1 MKTRQIN
8 SRLYF
13 WRFSFLVLLLVLF
26 SGCQQKTEKGDQE
39 QAHLI
44 DYVDPF
50 IGTGFHG
57 HTFPGPVRPH
67 GMVQLS
73 PDTKLNGWDASSGY
87 HYDDNTIYG
96 FSHTHLSGTGIGDM
110 GDVLLLPFTDTIEK
124 KPIATFDKADE
135 MAKVGSYKVAFNNYK
150 VTAELAVTERV
161 GLHKYSFDQDAEKRV
176 LFDLS
181 HTLQRTWGNS
191 NVYNELEVVD
201 SVTIKGLKHTTG
213 WADDHKVYFYA
224 EFSSPFK
231 VEQINIDSV
240 NVSNRAIA
248 KGTDVYAYLKF
259 DELKTDEPLQVRVSI
274 SSVNTEG
281 AKNNLETELSD
292 WDFEK
297 VVRDTQNIWQ
307 EALQAIKVETKNQE
321 DLTIFYS
328 ALYHSMIAPM
338 TYQDVDGKYRGMDK
352 NIHQSP
358 EGVTNY
364 TVYSLWDTFRALHPL
379 MTIIDEPRSAEWVN
393 NLLIKYQE
401 GDLLPM
407 WPLASNYTATMVG
420 YPAVANIA
428 DALIKNIPGIDHKL
442 ALEATLTSALYKPE
456 IVEDDSL
463 NPKKKNL
470 MPLYNKY
477 VNDGQHIPADKMIK
491 LVSFGLEMA
500 YYDWCISEISKLNKN
515 DSLTKVFQK
524 RAKNY
529 QHYFDAETGFMRGK
543 NADHSWST
551 PFNPKYSSHNES
563 DYIEGNAYQ
572 WTWFVPHDVDGLIDL
587 FEGKERFTQ
596 QLDSLFTT
604 SSEIVGDDASADI
617 TGLIGQYAHGNEP
630 SHHVAY
636 FYTMAGQP
644 WKTQELVDQILKE
657 FYSSQPDGII
667 GNEDCGQM
675 SAWYVL
681 NAMGFYQVTPG
692 KPMYTIGRPIFDK
705 VEIPV
710 GDNKTFTIITENS
723 SKQNKYVQAF
733 YLNDKKQ
740 NHLNFSHQDIRNGS
754 TLRIVMGDQPK
765 K

>member
-1 MKTRQIN
+1 MKITQMNARP
-8 SRLYF
+8 YF
-13 WRFSFLVLLLVLF
+13 FGFCFLALVLF
-26 SGCQQKTEKGDQE
+26 SSCKQEVAPENQQQVN
-39 QAHLI
+39 LL

-50 IGTGFHG
+50 IGTAFHG
-57 HTFPGPVRPH
+57 HTFPGPVRPY
-67 GMVQLS
+67 GMVQLG

-110 GDVLLLPFTDTIEK
+110 GDVLILPFTDNIEN
-124 KPIATFDKADE
+124 KPIATFDKSDE
-135 MAKVGSYKVAFNNYK
+135 IAKVGYYKVAFNNYK
-150 VTAELAVTERV
+150 VTAELAVTDRV
-161 GLHKYSFDQDAEKRV
+161 GLHKYTFENDSEKRV
-176 LFDLS
+176 LFDLA

-201 SVTIKGLKHTTG
+201 SVTIRGLKHTKG

-231 VEQINIDSV
+231 VEQMTIDSV

-259 DELKTDEPLQVRVSI
+259 DELKEDEPLQIRVSI
-274 SSVNTEG
+274 SSVDTDG
-281 AKNNLETELSD
+281 AKNNLVSEMPH

-297 VVRDTQNIWQ
+297 VRNDTEKVWQ
-307 EALQAIKVETKNQE
+307 KALQSIKVQTENTD
-321 DLTIFYS
+321 DLTIFYT

-338 TYQDVDGKYRGMDK
+338 TYQDVDGRYRGMDK

-364 TVYSLWDTFRALHPL
+364 TVYSLWDTFRAQHPL
-379 MTIIDEPRSAEWVN
+379 MTIIDEPRSAAWVN
-393 NLLIKYQE
+393 NLLTMYQE
-401 GDLLPM
+401 GGILPM

-428 DALIKNIPGIDHKL
+428 DALTKDIPGIDKNL
-442 ALEATLTSALYKPE
+442 ALEASLTSALYKPE
-456 IVEDDSL
+456 IIEDAL

-477 VNDGQHIPADKMIK
+477 VNDGEHIPADKMIK
-491 LVSFGLEMA
+491 SVSFGLEMA
-500 YYDWCISEISKLNKN
+500 YYDWCIAEIAKLNKN
-515 DSLTKVFQK
+515 DSLTEVFQK

-572 WTWFVPHDVDGLIDL
+572 WTWFVPHDVDGLINL

-604 SSEIVGDDASADI
+604 SSEILGDDASADI

-636 FYTMAGQP
+636 FYTLAGQP
-644 WKTQELVDQILKE
+644 WKTQELVHQILDE
-657 FYSSQPDGII
+657 FYSSEPDGII

-675 SAWYVL
+675 SAWYIL

-692 KPMYTIGRPIFDK
+692 KPVYTIGRPIFDK
-705 VEIPV
+705 VEIPL
-710 GDNKTFTIITENS
+710 GNNKNFTIITENN
-723 SKQNKYVQAF
+723 SKKNKYVQAF

-740 NHLNFSHQDIRNGS
+740 EGLNFTHKDIKNGS

-765 K
+765 M